1 LGWRYLDLVDFLL
14 IAEAVLD
21 LPAEDLARAARVDMA
36 ESALH
41 APAAEFGGVEF
52 YADLASKAAVLA
64 SRIIRNHP
72 LPDGNKRVGYLCAL
86 EFVARNGGYWAPPAA
101 DDPDGDETV
110 AIIEGVA
117 AGRIDEEQLR
127 AWVAERLG
135 GRPLD

>member
-1 LGWRYLDLVDFLL
+1 MAWAYLDVADFLV

-21 LPAEDLARAARVDMA
+21 IPAEDLAGAARLDLA
-36 ESALH
+36 DSALH

-52 YADLASKAAVLA
+52 YPGLGAKTAVLA

-86 EFVARNGGYWAPPAA
+86 EFVARNGATWTNPEA

-110 AIIEGVA
+110 AVIEAVA
-117 AGRIDEEQLR
+117 AGELDEEALR
-127 AWVAERLG
+127 AWVADRLV
-135 GRPLD
+135 

>member
-1 LGWRYLDLVDFLL
+1 MAWNYLDLADFLL

-21 LPAEDLARAARVDMA
+21 LPAEQLLKASRIDLA

-52 YADLASKAAVLA
+52 YTDLATKTAVLA

-86 EFVARNGGYWAPPAA
+86 EFVARNGGTWTNPP
-101 DDPDGDETV
+101 DDPEGDITV
-110 AIIEGVA
+110 ATIEGVA
-117 AGRIDEEQLR
+117 AGDTSEEDL
-127 AWVAERLG
+127 ADWVAERLTD
-135 GRPLD
+135 PES

>member
-1 LGWRYLDLVDFLL
+1 MAWRYLDLADVLL
-14 IAEAVLD
+14 IAEAVLET
-21 LPAEDLARAARVDMA
+21 PAEDLAQLGRLELA

-52 YADLASKAAVLA
+52 HPDLARKTAVLA
-64 SRIIRNHP
+64 SRLIRNHP

-86 EFVARNGGYWAPPAA
+86 EFVVRNGGTWTHPP

-117 AGRIDEEQLR
+117 AGMLDEDELAVWIAQ
-127 AWVAERLG
+127 RLE
-135 GRPLD
+135 